1 VRPELVGRPR
11 QGFAFNR
18 ICRSRRGTANLKRK
32 TQDEGEVMRKVSLL
46 ALAVCMMTGMFA
58 IGTSA
63 DELVFLAPV
72 VGSNPGA
79 TIAGV
84 ASGGAPWVVRRGIA
98 VLTDGGRLRVD
109 VRGLVLP
116 SAGNTAGPVTGVAAS
131 VVCANTVVASSNVA
145 TLSTTGDADIHA
157 RLTVPLPCVG
167 AVVLVRAAAI
177 NGAPLPAPGAFIA
190 ATGLAG
196 DHDKDDQE

>member
-1 VRPELVGRPR
+1 MRRLNLV
-11 QGFAFNR
+11 
-18 ICRSRRGTANLKRK
+18 
-32 TQDEGEVMRKVSLL
+32 VL
-46 ALAVCMMTGMFA
+46 AIGLMAGMFA

-84 ASGGAPWVVRRGIA
+84 ASGGAPWVTRRGIA
-98 VLTDGGRLRVD
+98 VLTNDGRLTVD

-116 SAGNTAGPVTGVAAS
+116 SVGNTTGPVTGVAAS
-131 VVCANTVVASSNVA
+131 VVCANAVVA
-145 TLSTTGDADIHA
+145 TTGVANLSSAGDAEIHG

-167 AVVLVRAAAI
+167 AVVLVRVAAV
-177 NGAPLPAPGAFIA
+177 NGTPTAAPGPFIA
-190 ATGLAG
+190 ATGVAAG
-196 DHDKDDQE
+196 QNDDDRDHDKNDDHGHDR

>member
-1 VRPELVGRPR
+1 M
-11 QGFAFNR
+11 
-18 ICRSRRGTANLKRK
+18 RRLN
-32 TQDEGEVMRKVSLL
+32 VVV
-46 ALAVCMMTGMFA
+46 LAVCLMAGMFA

-84 ASGGAPWVVRRGIA
+84 GSGGAPWVVRRGIA
-98 VLTDGGRLRVD
+98 VLTDEGRLNLD

-116 SAGNTAGPVTGVAAS
+116 SANNTAGPVTAVAAS
-131 VVCANTVVASSNVA
+131 VVCANTVVATSNAVSLSSA
-145 TLSTTGDADIHA
+145 GDAEIHA
-157 RLTVPLPCVG
+157 KLTVALPCVG

-177 NGAPLPAPGAFIA
+177 NGAPLPAAGPFIA
-190 ATGLAG
+190 ATGLAAG
-196 DHDKDDQE
+196 HKDDQDHD